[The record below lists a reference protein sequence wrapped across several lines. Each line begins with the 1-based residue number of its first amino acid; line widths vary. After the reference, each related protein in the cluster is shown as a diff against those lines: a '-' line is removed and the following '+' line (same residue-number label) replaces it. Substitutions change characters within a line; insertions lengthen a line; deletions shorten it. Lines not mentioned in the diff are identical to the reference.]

1 MVDRTFS
8 LPFRVDSLG
17 RSATT
22 TDPVTIGRQQI
33 TTFLLTQ
40 PGERVMRPNFGAPIR
55 DSLFESLDS
64 VTEQLLLTRV
74 QAKVQDWVPTV
85 VLRSLVSETDSD
97 QGAIRFTVEFA
108 LAVGAGEGAVSS
120 TTISLGGAQ

>member
-1 MVDRTFS
+1 MADRTFS

-22 TDPVTIGRQQI
+22 TDPVTIGRQQL

-40 PGERVMRPNFGAPIR
+40 PGERVMRPDFGAPIR
-55 DSLFESLDS
+55 DSLFESLDP
-64 VTEQLLLTRV
+64 VTTHLLRTRV
-74 QAKVQDWVPTV
+74 QDRVRSWVPTV
-85 VLRSLVSETDSD
+85 VLRDLTSEPDSD
-97 QGAIRFTVEFA
+97 LGAIRLTVEFA
-108 LAVGAGEGAVSS
+108 LAIGAGEGATSS